1 MKIHE
6 YKSIPDIPNKY
17 ADRILM
23 ECITFEVL
31 EKYLLKEDNS
41 RVLKFEKAKMKINP
55 KKYTRE
61 EIKELGVAYIANDNK
76 KSLYNFIS
84 HIVVGKVSESFAT
97 RLKEKDISLDV
108 FSDTKEFINNINIIL
123 SDIDVFTLV
132 SYIRIKHVNLF
143 DIVPSILK
151 EWEESSSYIN
161 TKMYQD
167 GYILDYPQ
175 RFSEIYKINLVFEC
189 IDTNINKRNSSL
201 DMKNINEEVS
211 KSEIEPNIALI
222 INELKNINSKFINS
236 SLDKTKNIE
245 LEKELKS
252 KDKELKK
259 ANKQLKEVT
268 RENMRVNEEL
278 VELNMILND
287 KDKSI
292 ENLHLTI
299 KSKTEK
305 ENEIKKK
312 LNDLQRSA
320 KANEKLANKKLNKL
334 ESELMEA
341 HRTIDN
347 CDEEIAVLVKRNS
360 ILSKDNE
367 EYIKEIEILKLT
379 INQLSDE
386 LKKKAAVTIQI
397 DPIKPKP
404 QVDGDTWGIDDPWGI
419 IENEPSY

>member
-1 MKIHE
+1 
-6 YKSIPDIPNKY
+6 
-17 ADRILM
+17 
-23 ECITFEVL
+23 
-31 EKYLLKEDNS
+31 
-41 RVLKFEKAKMKINP
+41 
-55 KKYTRE
+55 
-61 EIKELGVAYIANDNK
+61 
-76 KSLYNFIS
+76 
-84 HIVVGKVSESFAT
+84 
-97 RLKEKDISLDV
+97 
-108 FSDTKEFINNINIIL
+108 
-123 SDIDVFTLV
+123 
-132 SYIRIKHVNLF
+132 
-143 DIVPSILK
+143 
-151 EWEESSSYIN
+151 
-161 TKMYQD
+161 
-167 GYILDYPQ
+167 
-175 RFSEIYKINLVFEC
+175 
-189 IDTNINKRNSSL
+189 
-201 DMKNINEEVS
+201 
-211 KSEIEPNIALI
+211 
-222 INELKNINSKFINS
+222 
-236 SLDKTKNIE
+236 
-245 LEKELKS
+245 
-252 KDKELKK
+252 
-259 ANKQLKEVT
+259 
-268 RENMRVNEEL
+268 
-278 VELNMILND
+278 MILND

-292 ENLHLTI
+292 EKLHLTI

-347 CDEEIAVLVKRNS
+347 CNEEIAVLVKRNS

>member
-23 ECITFEVL
+23 ECIAFEVL

-259 ANKQLKEVT
+259 ANKQLK
-268 RENMRVNEEL
+268 
-278 VELNMILND
+278 
-287 KDKSI
+287 
-292 ENLHLTI
+292 
-299 KSKTEK
+299 
-305 ENEIKKK
+305 
-312 LNDLQRSA
+312 
-320 KANEKLANKKLNKL
+320 
-334 ESELMEA
+334 
-341 HRTIDN
+341 
-347 CDEEIAVLVKRNS
+347 
-360 ILSKDNE
+360 
-367 EYIKEIEILKLT
+367 
-379 INQLSDE
+379 
-386 LKKKAAVTIQI
+386 
-397 DPIKPKP
+397 
-404 QVDGDTWGIDDPWGI
+404 
-419 IENEPSY
+419 